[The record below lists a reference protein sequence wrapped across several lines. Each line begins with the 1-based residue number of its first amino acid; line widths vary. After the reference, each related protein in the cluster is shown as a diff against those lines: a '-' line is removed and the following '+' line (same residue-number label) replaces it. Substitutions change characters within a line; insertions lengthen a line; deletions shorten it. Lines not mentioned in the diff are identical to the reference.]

1 MDVLSIAAALA
12 TTLNVNTQGF
22 RDCRVS
28 EDSNGLCYSFD
39 TIKDAETFR
48 EKRLRALK
56 GKPMAIFASGA
67 DVYEYRE

>member
-12 TTLNVNTQGF
+12 TTLNVNNQGF

-28 EDSNGLCYSFD
+28 EDS
-39 TIKDAETFR
+39 
-48 EKRLRALK
+48 KRLRALK